1 MVMNTEEPKKEQ
13 QAQTPPQPEQQNPL
27 SGGIELLTRT
37 LKSVF
42 VILAVVIIAMLIW
55 FLTCG
60 GSFIVDSTTESVIV
74 LKFGKFHAEHKEGWH
89 WYPPYPITK
98 IIRIPTRKETVV
110 STTFLPS
117 NADKIRDSKA
127 KTLMGNDAG
136 STLTPGVDG
145 YALLKDNT
153 IMHSEWSLTYRIA
166 SPKDFYQNCLS
177 QEANAF
183 SDAANEDFVS
193 DGELKTVKMDAV
205 SDMLRALLDAS
216 VIEASRTLD
225 IEQTYYDPNNYLQ
238 VVREILR
245 KKIAA
250 LNIGIEMDNLTMT
263 LISPPLKTHAAF
275 QEFLL
280 AKTTAQ
286 RDVEEANTFKAEL
299 EQKTT
304 AETKK
309 IISDGELKK
318 QQIIEETAADAKSFK
333 EILEKYK
340 EAPEA
345 TIVSFTKKLAD
356 SLELVREKYIIS
368 TDNDSKSEVRLK
380 INREPVKKEKTT
392 EDGEEEAK

>member
-1 MVMNTEEPKKEQ
+1 MSIETIEQKQTIQPPPEP
-13 QAQTPPQPEQQNPL
+13 QNPL
-27 SGGIELLTRT
+27 SGGIELLSKT

-42 VILAVVIIAMLIW
+42 IILAVVIIAMLIW

-89 WYPPYPITK
+89 WYPPSPITK

-136 STLTPGVDG
+136 STLTPGIDG

-153 IMHSEWSLTYRIA
+153 IIHSEWSLTYRIS
-166 SPKDFYQNCLS
+166 SPEMFYKNCLC

-183 SDAANEDFVS
+183 SDAAQEDFSS
-193 DGELKTVKMDAV
+193 DGELKTVKLDAV
-205 SDMLRALLDAS
+205 SNMLRALLDAA
-216 VIEASRTLD
+216 VIEAGRTLD
-225 IEQTYYDPNNYLQ
+225 IEKTYYDPNNYLQ
-238 VVREILR
+238 TVREILR
-245 KKIAA
+245 KKIAI
-250 LNIGIEMDNLTMT
+250 LEIGIEMDNLTMT
-263 LISPPLKTHAAF
+263 LLSPPLKTHAAF

-280 AKTTAQ
+280 AKNIAL
-286 RDVEEANTFKAEL
+286 RDVETAKTFSAEQKQKTKAET
-299 EQKTT
+299 E
-304 AETKK
+304 K
-309 IISDGELKK
+309 IIADGRMTR
-318 QQIIEETAADAKSFK
+318 QRIIEETAADAKSFN

-356 SLELVREKYIIS
+356 SLEQVREKYIIS
-368 TDNDSKSEVRLK
+368 TDDDSQSEVRLK
-380 INREPVKKEKTT
+380 INREPVKKKPAS
-392 EDGEEEAK
+392 EDGKEAAE